1 MDGSTLQQIL
11 GSAEHAVRSGDY
23 QSAEALLR
31 EAARLQ
37 ESTLGRHHPDVAST
51 FNNLAVVCEKSNNLA
66 AAEEYYERAFSIASA
81 SLDAEHPLVTTSRN
95 NLDEF
100 RRAHGTTASPLAT
113 MESVSP
119 VPPVEPVPLT
129 PVQPVPPVQPLS
141 PTALRVGAAVV
152 VLLVVALGLWLMR
165 TPSSRADPDAQ
176 AASPV
181 AEQDVTSSPTTA
193 KNMSAKSRA
202 ASSNGARRTTP
213 VTTQP
218 SEAPRVI
225 EASLCQNLT
234 TGARWQCT
242 PASGSSSAGLLF
254 FYTRIAAPQRT
265 RIHHRWYRNGRLRQD
280 IALAIDA
287 NPSAGYR
294 TYTRQRLDEGEW
306 RVELV
311 TGDGV
316 VLHNETVAIR

>member
-1 MDGSTLQQIL
+1 M
-11 GSAEHAVRSGDY
+11 R
-23 QSAEALLR
+23 
-31 EAARLQ
+31 
-37 ESTLGRHHPDVAST
+37 
-51 FNNLAVVCEKSNNLA
+51 
-66 AAEEYYERAFSIASA
+66 
-81 SLDAEHPLVTTSRN
+81 TTSR
-95 NLDEF
+95 
-100 RRAHGTTASPLAT
+100 
-113 MESVSP
+113 
-119 VPPVEPVPLT
+119 
-129 PVQPVPPVQPLS
+129 Q
-141 PTALRVGAAVV
+141 
-152 VLLVVALGLWLMR
+152 
-165 TPSSRADPDAQ
+165 ADPDAQ

-181 AEQDVTSSPTTA
+181 AEHDVTRSPTTE
-193 KNMSAKSRA
+193 KNISAKSRA
-202 ASSNGARRTTP
+202 ASSNGARTTP

-242 PASGSSSAGLLF
+242 PASESSSAGLLF